1 MELCS
6 LYNRLGK
13 LIDLRG
19 TIEQDIRSAQSEPRN
34 ITKPQSDRVRS
45 LEVQYEQVQQQ
56 ILELEEEIRTREEGL
71 ALARQQN
78 ARMFVR

>member
-19 TIEQDIRSAQSEPRN
+19 TIEQDIRSAQSEPGN
-34 ITKPQSDRVRS
+34 IKKPRSDRVRS
-45 LEVQYEQVQQQ
+45 LKVQYEQVQQQ
-56 ILELEEEIRTREEGL
+56 ILELDEEIRTREEGL